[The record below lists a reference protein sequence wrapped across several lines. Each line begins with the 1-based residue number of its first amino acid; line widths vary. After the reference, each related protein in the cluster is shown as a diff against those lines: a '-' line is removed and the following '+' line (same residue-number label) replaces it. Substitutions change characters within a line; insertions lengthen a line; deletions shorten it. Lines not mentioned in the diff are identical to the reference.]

1 MSQLILPQPRAQRL
15 ERTPPF
21 TALARQQLVTR
32 LGRLSDGQL
41 RLTVPSNASDG
52 AVETL
57 TFGRETA
64 DLPTVELRVLSERFW
79 GAVAFGGSVGAGESY
94 IHGDWQVNDLTAL
107 IRLMTR
113 NASVLEDLE
122 GGLAR
127 LTGPARRILHWFN
140 RNDLSG
146 SRRNI
151 AAHYDLGN
159 AFFERMLDPTMAY
172 SSAIYPSSSASL
184 HEAQL
189 FKFDTICR
197 KLDLRPGDELLEIGT
212 GWGGLAI
219 HAAQRYGANV
229 TTTTISKEQHD
240 FARDAVARAGL
251 TDRVT
256 LLFDDYRD
264 LKGTFNKLV
273 SIEMIEA
280 VGHQFLDT
288 YLGTCSSR
296 LSPDGMMLL
305 QAITLQD
312 QSYEAALKQVDF
324 IQRFVFPGSFIPS
337 VSAITASLKRA
348 TDLKVFDLEDI
359 GPHYAR
365 TLADWRHN
373 VFADTQAIRDLG
385 YSDEFLRLWEF
396 YLCYCE
402 GGFAERHIGDVQLL
416 LTKPRCRRAPLRV
429 AE

>member
-1 MSQLILPQPRAQRL
+1 MSQTIIPTSRPSSTERA
-15 ERTPPF
+15 PPF
-21 TALARQQLVTR
+21 TALARRTLTAR
-32 LGRLSDGQL
+32 LARLTDGCLKIASSDGSL
-41 RLTVPSNASDG
+41 S
-52 AVETL
+52 
-57 TFGRETA
+57 FGQATH
-64 DLPTVELRVLSERFW
+64 DLPIVEIAVHSERFW

-94 IHGDWQVNDLTAL
+94 IAGDWQVNDLTAL

-113 NASVLEDLE
+113 NASVLDDLE
-122 GGLAR
+122 GGLAQIVE
-127 LTGPARRILHWFN
+127 PARRLLHWFN
-140 RNDLSG
+140 RNSLTG

-172 SSAIYPSSSASL
+172 SSGIYPSETATL
-184 HEAQL
+184 HDAQL
-189 FKFDTICR
+189 HKFDTICR
-197 KLDLRPGDELLEIGT
+197 KLALSPGDRLLEIGT

-219 HAAQRYGANV
+219 HAAKHYGAQV
-229 TTTTISKEQHD
+229 TTTTISREQ
-240 FARDAVARAGL
+240 FEYAQEAVARAGV

-256 LLFDDYRD
+256 LLFEDYRA
-264 LKGTFNKLV
+264 LTGTFDKLV

-288 YLGTCSSR
+288 YLGTCARR
-296 LSPDGMMLL
+296 LGPHGMMLL

-312 QSYEAALKQVDF
+312 QSYAAALKQVDF

-337 VSAITASLKRA
+337 IGAITSSITRA
-348 TDLKVFDLEDI
+348 TDFKVFHLEDI

-373 VFADTQAIRDLG
+373 VFADTDAIRGLG

-402 GGFAERHIGDVQLL
+402 GGFMERHIGDVQML
-416 LTKPRCRRAPLRV
+416 LTKPRCTRAPLLV
-429 AE
+429 MA

>member
-1 MSQLILPQPRAQRL
+1 MSQTIIPTSRPSSTERA
-15 ERTPPF
+15 PPF
-21 TALARQQLVTR
+21 TALASRTLTAR
-32 LGRLSDGQL
+32 LARLTDGCLKIASSDGSL
-41 RLTVPSNASDG
+41 S
-52 AVETL
+52 
-57 TFGRETA
+57 FGQATH
-64 DLPTVELRVLSERFW
+64 DLPIVEIAVHSERFW

-94 IHGDWQVNDLTAL
+94 IAGDWQVNDLTAL

-113 NASVLEDLE
+113 NASVLDDLE
-122 GGLAR
+122 GGLAQIVE
-127 LTGPARRILHWFN
+127 PARRLLHWFN
-140 RNDLSG
+140 RNSLTG

-172 SSAIYPSSSASL
+172 SSGIYPSETATL
-184 HEAQL
+184 HDAQL
-189 FKFDTICR
+189 HKFDTICR
-197 KLDLRPGDELLEIGT
+197 KLALSPGDRLLEIGT

-219 HAAQRYGANV
+219 HAAKHYGAQV
-229 TTTTISKEQHD
+229 TTTTISREQ
-240 FARDAVARAGL
+240 FEYAQEAVARAGV

-256 LLFDDYRD
+256 LLFEDYRA
-264 LKGTFNKLV
+264 LTGTFDKLV

-288 YLGTCSSR
+288 YLGTCARR
-296 LSPDGMMLL
+296 LAPHGMMLL

-312 QSYEAALKQVDF
+312 QSYAAALKQVDF

-337 VSAITASLKRA
+337 IGAITSSITRA
-348 TDLKVFDLEDI
+348 TDFKVFHLEDI

-373 VFADTQAIRDLG
+373 VFADTDAIRGLG

-402 GGFAERHIGDVQLL
+402 GGFMERHIGDVQML
-416 LTKPRCRRAPLRV
+416 LTKPRCTRAPLLV
-429 AE
+429 MA

>member
-1 MSQLILPQPRAQRL
+1 MSQTIIPTSRPSSTERA
-15 ERTPPF
+15 PPF
-21 TALARQQLVTR
+21 TALARRTLTAR
-32 LGRLSDGQL
+32 LARLTDGCLKIASSDGSL
-41 RLTVPSNASDG
+41 S
-52 AVETL
+52 
-57 TFGRETA
+57 FGQATH
-64 DLPTVELRVLSERFW
+64 DLPIVEIAVHSERFW

-94 IHGDWQVNDLTAL
+94 IAGDWQVNDLTAL

-113 NASVLEDLE
+113 NASVLDDLE
-122 GGLAR
+122 GGLAQIVE
-127 LTGPARRILHWFN
+127 PARRLLHWFN
-140 RNDLSG
+140 RNSLTG

-172 SSAIYPSSSASL
+172 SSGIYPSETATL
-184 HEAQL
+184 HDAQL
-189 FKFDTICR
+189 HKFDTICR
-197 KLDLRPGDELLEIGT
+197 KLALSPGDRLLEIGT

-219 HAAQRYGANV
+219 HAAKHYGAQV
-229 TTTTISKEQHD
+229 TTTTISREQ
-240 FARDAVARAGL
+240 FEYAQEAVARAGV

-256 LLFDDYRD
+256 LLFEDYRA
-264 LKGTFNKLV
+264 LTGTFDKLV

-288 YLGTCSSR
+288 YLGTCARR
-296 LSPDGMMLL
+296 LAPHGMMLL

-312 QSYEAALKQVDF
+312 QSYAAALKQVDF

-337 VSAITASLKRA
+337 IGAITSSITRA
-348 TDLKVFDLEDI
+348 TDFKVFHLEDI

-373 VFADTQAIRDLG
+373 VFADTDALRGLG

-402 GGFAERHIGDVQLL
+402 GGFMERHIGDVQML
-416 LTKPRCRRAPLRV
+416 LTKPRCTRAPLLV
-429 AE
+429 MA

>member
-1 MSQLILPQPRAQRL
+1 MSQTIIPTSRPSSTERA
-15 ERTPPF
+15 PPF
-21 TALARQQLVTR
+21 TALARRTLTAR
-32 LGRLSDGQL
+32 LARLTDCCLKIASSDGSL
-41 RLTVPSNASDG
+41 S
-52 AVETL
+52 
-57 TFGRETA
+57 FGQATH
-64 DLPTVELRVLSERFW
+64 DLPIVEIAVHSERFW

-94 IHGDWQVNDLTAL
+94 IAGDWQVNDLTAL

-113 NASVLEDLE
+113 NASVLDDLE
-122 GGLAR
+122 GGLAQIVE
-127 LTGPARRILHWFN
+127 PARRLLHWFN
-140 RNDLSG
+140 RNSLTG

-172 SSAIYPSSSASL
+172 SSGIYPSETATL
-184 HEAQL
+184 HDAQL
-189 FKFDTICR
+189 HKFDTICR
-197 KLDLRPGDELLEIGT
+197 KLALSPGDRLLEIGT

-219 HAAQRYGANV
+219 HAAKHYGAQV
-229 TTTTISKEQHD
+229 TTTTISREQ
-240 FARDAVARAGL
+240 FEYAQEAVARAGV

-256 LLFDDYRD
+256 LLFEDYRA
-264 LKGTFNKLV
+264 LTGTFDKLV

-288 YLGTCSSR
+288 YLGTCARR
-296 LSPDGMMLL
+296 LAPHGMMLL

-312 QSYEAALKQVDF
+312 QSYAAALKQVDF

-337 VSAITASLKRA
+337 IGAITSSITRA
-348 TDLKVFDLEDI
+348 TDFKVFHLEDI

-373 VFADTQAIRDLG
+373 VFADTDAIRGLG

-402 GGFAERHIGDVQLL
+402 GGFMERHIGDVQML
-416 LTKPRCRRAPLRV
+416 LTKPRCTRAPLLV
-429 AE
+429 MA

>member
-1 MSQLILPQPRAQRL
+1 MSSPLPSAAPPARSESA
-15 ERTPPF
+15 PPF
-21 TALARQQLVTR
+21 TALARRQLLDR
-32 LGRLSDGQL
+32 LSRLTDGRLVLHDSGGEQF
-41 RLTVPSNASDG
+41 
-52 AVETL
+52 E
-57 TFGRETA
+57 FGRHTD
-64 DLPTVELRVLSERFW
+64 DLPTVELHVLAPHFW

-94 IHGDWQVNDLTAL
+94 IHGDWRCNDLTAL
-107 IRLMTR
+107 IRLITR
-113 NASVLEDLE
+113 NTAVLENLE

-127 LTGPARRILHWFN
+127 LAEPARRMLHWFN
-140 RNDLSG
+140 RNNLSG

-172 SSAIYPSSSASL
+172 SSAIYPSAQSTL
-184 HEAQL
+184 HEAQVH
-189 FKFDTICR
+189 KFDTICR
-197 KLDLRPGDELLEIGT
+197 KLALAPGDRLLEIGT

-219 HAAQRYGANV
+219 HAARHYGAQV

-240 FARDAVARAGL
+240 YARAAVERAGL
-251 TDRVT
+251 AERVT

-264 LKGTFNKLV
+264 LRGTYDKLV

-288 YLGTCSSR
+288 YLGTCSQR
-296 LSPDGMMLL
+296 LADHGLMLL

-312 QSYEAALKQVDF
+312 QAYDAALRQVDF

-337 VSAITASLKRA
+337 ITAITASLTRA

-359 GPHYAR
+359 GAHYAR
-365 TLADWRHN
+365 TLADWRRN
-373 VFADTQAIRDLG
+373 VFADPTAVKDLG

-416 LTKPRCRRAPLRV
+416 LTKPRCRRAPLGQTP
-429 AE
+429 

>member
-1 MSQLILPQPRAQRL
+1 MSQLILPPPRAQQA
-15 ERTPPF
+15 EKSPPF
-21 TALARQQLVTR
+21 TGLARRQLLAR
-32 LGRLSDGQL
+32 LARLTEGRLII
-41 RLTVPSNASDG
+41 RPAPTAEPTEV
-52 AVETL
+52 L
-57 TFGRETA
+57 TFGQDTS
-64 DLPTVELRVLSERFW
+64 DLPTVEITVLSDRFW

-94 IHGDWQVNDLTAL
+94 IHRDWEVNDLTAL

-113 NASVLEDLE
+113 NAAVLENLD

-127 LTGPARRILHWFN
+127 LAEPARRVLHWLN
-140 RNDLSG
+140 RNDPTG

-172 SSAIYPSSSASL
+172 SSAIYPTATATL
-184 HEAQL
+184 HEAQIH
-189 FKFDTICR
+189 KFDTICR
-197 KLDLRPGDELLEIGT
+197 KLALQPGDELLEIGT

-219 HAAQRYGANV
+219 HAAQHYGARV

-240 FARDAVARAGL
+240 FAREAVARAGL
-251 TDRVT
+251 TERVT

-264 LKGTFNKLV
+264 LKGTFDKLV

-288 YLGTCSSR
+288 YLRTCSQR
-296 LSPDGMMLL
+296 LSARGMMLL

-337 VSAITASLKRA
+337 IAAITESLRRA

-365 TLADWRHN
+365 TLADWRRN
-373 VFADTQAIRDLG
+373 VFADPQAIRAMG
-385 YSDEFLRLWEF
+385 YSEEFLRLWEF

-416 LTKPRCRRAPLRV
+416 LTKPHCRRAPVRGV
-429 AE
+429 G

>member
-1 MSQLILPQPRAQRL
+1 MSQTIIPTSRPSSTERA
-15 ERTPPF
+15 PPF
-21 TALARQQLVTR
+21 TALARRTLTAR
-32 LGRLSDGQL
+32 LARLTDGCLKIASSDGSL
-41 RLTVPSNASDG
+41 S
-52 AVETL
+52 
-57 TFGRETA
+57 FGQATH
-64 DLPTVELRVLSERFW
+64 DLPIVEIAVHSERFW

-94 IHGDWQVNDLTAL
+94 IAGDWQVNDLTAL

-113 NASVLEDLE
+113 NASVLDDLE
-122 GGLAR
+122 GGLAQIVE
-127 LTGPARRILHWFN
+127 PARRLLHWFN
-140 RNDLSG
+140 RNSLTG

-172 SSAIYPSSSASL
+172 SSGIYPSETATL
-184 HEAQL
+184 HDAQL
-189 FKFDTICR
+189 HKFDTICR
-197 KLDLRPGDELLEIGT
+197 KLALSPGDRLLEIGT

-219 HAAQRYGANV
+219 HAAKHYGAQV
-229 TTTTISKEQHD
+229 TTTTISREQ
-240 FARDAVARAGL
+240 FEYAQEAVARAGV

-256 LLFDDYRD
+256 LLFEDYRA
-264 LKGTFNKLV
+264 LTGTFDKLV

-288 YLGTCSSR
+288 YLGTCARR
-296 LSPDGMMLL
+296 LAPHGMMLL

-312 QSYEAALKQVDF
+312 QSYAAALKQVDF

-337 VSAITASLKRA
+337 IGAITSSITRA
-348 TDLKVFDLEDI
+348 TDFKVFHLEDI

-373 VFADTQAIRDLG
+373 VFADTDAIRGLG

-402 GGFAERHIGDVQLL
+402 GGFMERHIGDVQML
-416 LTKPRCRRAPLRV
+416 LTKPRCTRAPLLV
-429 AE
+429 MA